1 MSKEDLTNQ
10 ALHVTERGRK
20 TEFSQLNAVLANL
33 TKGVIIFDPEGHILA
48 VNSAALEMYEAER
61 IEDFYADPQDYLSSM
76 DVFSLE
82 GEKLPPEEWPLSR
95 VLRGERF
102 SSQEVQTHHRAVG
115 KTWIGSYGGSPIL
128 NEAGEMSLAVLTI
141 RNITDEKEAKEL
153 LKVTEQR
160 AQHLSKA
167 SEKLACS
174 LDYEETLR
182 QVADLTVPRFAD
194 WCTVTIGKTPGEL
207 HQVAVAHVDP
217 DKVKWAREIS
227 RRYPPDP
234 DAEQGIFN
242 VVRTGEAAFYPNVTD
257 EQLEAVA
264 QDEEHLRLLQKV
276 GFSSVIIVPLIAR
289 GHTLGALSFI
299 CTDPETAFSEADVQ
313 FAKELAHRAALAVDN
328 ARLYKEAVESR
339 ERAEAANKAKS
350 TFLANMSHEIRTPLT
365 TVTGFLPLLEESSP
379 EDRKKYLEL
388 IQNGAEQ
395 LKAMLESI
403 MTLSQLEAGNTADL
417 NLHKIDLAEE
427 AEEIVQLLEA
437 KAQMKG
443 LRLVFSKEL
452 GGPPALARLDPG
464 ALTSILNN
472 LISNAVK
479 FTDEGRVTVT
489 AGADQQRAFVRVED
503 TGQGISE
510 AFLEDLFVPFE
521 QESSGMSRT
530 HEGSGLGLSI
540 AKQLTEAMEGGIE
553 VESKK
558 RAGTTFTVWFPLAKA
573 EGKKQE
579 KKAASPPA
587 EASLPAKKASMLV
600 VEDNPDIQM
609 LLNSLFEN
617 KYDLE
622 TAETAEDALRKADA
636 SSYDLV
642 LLDIHLQGNG
652 NGIEV
657 LKELRKEKAYERVP
671 MVAMTAY
678 GLPGDR
684 ERFLEAG
691 FDAYLGKP
699 FSPDEVGELA
709 KRLLEVN

>member
-1 MSKEDLTNQ
+1 MSKEAFTTQ
-10 ALHVTERGRK
+10 ALHVSERGRK
-20 TEFSQLNAVLANL
+20 TEFSELNAVLANL
-33 TKGVIIFDPEGHILA
+33 TEGVIIFDPEGHLLA
-48 VNSAALEMYEAER
+48 VNSAALEMHGAEHV
-61 IEDFYADPQDYLSSM
+61 EDFYADPQDYLSSL

-82 GEKLPPEEWPLSR
+82 GKKLSPEEWPLSR

-102 SSQEVQTHHRAVG
+102 SSQEVQIHHRAAG

-128 NEAGEMSLAVLTI
+128 NETGEMSLAVLTI
-141 RNITDEKEAKEL
+141 RNITDEKKTKKLLEA
-153 LKVTEQR
+153 TEQR
-160 AQHLSKA
+160 AQHLIKA
-167 SEKLACS
+167 SEELASS
-174 LDYEETLR
+174 LDYKETLQ
-182 QVADLTVPRFAD
+182 QVANLMVTRFAD
-194 WCTVTIGKTPGEL
+194 WCIVTIGETPGEL
-207 HQVAVAHVDP
+207 RQVAVAHADP
-217 DKVKWAREIS
+217 DKVQWAEEIS
-227 RRYPPDP
+227 QKYPPDP
-234 DAEQGIFN
+234 DAEQGTPY
-242 VVRTGEAAFYPNVTD
+242 VVRTGKTAFYPSVTD
-257 EQLEAVA
+257 EQLEAA
-264 QDEEHLRLLQKV
+264 ARDEEHLRLLQEV
-276 GFSSVIIVPLIAR
+276 GFSSVIIVPLVAR

-299 CTDPETAFSEADVQ
+299 YTDPEAAFSEADVQ
-313 FAKELAHRAALAVDN
+313 FAKELARRAALAVDN

-339 ERAEAANKAKS
+339 EEAEAANKAKS

-365 TVTGFLPLLEESSP
+365 TVTGFLPLLEEGSP

-388 IQNGAEQ
+388 IQGGAER

-403 MTLSQLEAGNTADL
+403 MTLSQLEAGKATGL
-417 NLHKIDLAEE
+417 NLRKIDLTEE
-427 AEEIVQLLEA
+427 VEEVVQLLETRA
-437 KAQMKG
+437 KLKG

-452 GGPPALARLDPG
+452 GEPPAIARLDLG

-472 LISNAVK
+472 LISNAIK

-521 QESSGMSRT
+521 QESSGVSRT

-540 AKQLTEAMEGGIE
+540 AKRLTEAMEGRIE
-553 VESKK
+553 VETRKG
-558 RAGTTFTVWFPLAKA
+558 AGTTFTLWFPLA
-573 EGKKQE
+573 EVEEKKQGQE
-579 KKAASPPA
+579 AISPDEAALSARKAR
-587 EASLPAKKASMLV
+587 MLV

-609 LLNSLFEN
+609 LLSSLFEN

-622 TAETAEDALRKADA
+622 TAETAEDALQKAGA

-642 LLDIHLQGNG
+642 LLDIHLRGSG
-652 NGIEV
+652 SGIEV
-657 LKELRKEKAYERVP
+657 LKALRKEKAYERVP

-699 FSPDEVGELA
+699 FSPDEVGELT
-709 KRLLEVN
+709 KRLLNVN